1 MASIENNNLEQEV
14 SHADEKPHGQ
24 VREVTAASVALAA
37 AVAEQKPN
45 LWSPNMIKLY
55 MIMSIGYRYV
65 CSLYTSLVQTS
76 LPILS
81 SCSLSVL
88 SFPSAMSAH

>member
-1 MASIENNNLEQEV
+1 MASTENNNLQQEV
-14 SHADEKPHGQ
+14 SVADEKPHGQ

-45 LWSPNMIKLY
+45 IWSPNMIKLY

-65 CSLYTSLVQTS
+65 CSFIICVFDSY
-76 LPILS
+76 I
-81 SCSLSVL
+81 CSNPVVL
-88 SFPSAMSAH
+88 DPVLCFN